1 MLEQSPDP
9 LAATTSARCWRHY
22 RRLPGETRQNPAGSD
37 HREFNKG
44 EHHES
49 APR

>member
-1 MLEQSPDP
+1 MPEQSPDRSPRRHP
-9 LAATTSARCWRHY
+9 LVAGDNI
-22 RRLPGETRQNPAGSD
+22 RRLPGETRQNLTGSD
-37 HREFNKG
+37 NREFNEG